1 MAKVDYKRIWQ
12 DWKERQIRSF
22 VLLHENAK
30 IREDKYYLLERNKV
44 AFELREMDRLDGT
57 NEFDNLLHDLERANV
72 NDPKQ

>member
-1 MAKVDYKRIWQ
+1 MAKVDYKKIWQ

-57 NEFDNLLHDLERANV
+57 NEFHNLLHDLESFKE
-72 NDPKQ
+72 DE

>member
-1 MAKVDYKRIWQ
+1 MAKVNYKHIWQ

-30 IREDKYYLLERNKV
+30 IREDKYYLLERNKL

-57 NEFDNLLHDLERANV
+57 NEFHNLLHDLESFKE
-72 NDPKQ
+72 DE